1 MAKFNLGDTI
11 CAISTPLGQSG
22 IGVVRLSGPQ
32 AFEAVHRFFKP
43 SKAGDIR
50 NAQSH
55 TLRHGYIIDSNGNKI
70 DEVVAALYRSP
81 RSYTGEDVVEISGHG
96 NVATLRKILDAFIS
110 HGLRLA
116 ERGEFT
122 RRAFLNGKLDL
133 IQAEAVL
140 DMVEAASEGASC
152 AALSQLEGKFSSVIR
167 SMREKLVQVLA
178 NIEASIDFS
187 EEEIKTNTLAEV
199 KTALEEVVRMI
210 KTILASYEK
219 GQRLREGT
227 TVTIIGKPNV
237 GKSSLL
243 NVLLGKN
250 RAIVSVLP
258 GTTRDA
264 VEETIYIGGHC
275 IRLVDTAGMGSS
287 DRPLER
293 FAREKTK
300 EYLDK
305 SELFL
310 FVMDG
315 SAAWDN
321 DDTDLSALIRDK
333 EFIPVINKIDLPQNL
348 DRNRAAETIAKRDFC
363 LVSAFT
369 KEGIGVL
376 EKRLVEHLEN
386 HRGNGKEPVWM
397 LRERQKIALERGRD
411 AIETAIGS
419 ITASWQPELFA
430 LDIKQAL
437 ERLNEL
443 IGEVY
448 VDEVLDKIFSQFCI
462 GK

>member
-1 MAKFNLGDTI
+1 MTKFRLDDTV
-11 CAISTPLGQSG
+11 CAISTPLGSGG
-22 IGVVRLSGPQ
+22 IGVIRLSGPQ
-32 AFEAVHRFFKP
+32 AFEAAHRFFKP
-43 SKAGDIR
+43 SKETDIR
-50 NAQSH
+50 QARSH
-55 TLRHGYIIDSNGNKI
+55 TLRHGYIIDAGGNKI
-70 DEVVAALYRSP
+70 DEVVAAFYRSP

-96 NVATLRKILDAFIS
+96 SVVTLRKILDLFIS

-140 DMVEAASEGASC
+140 DIVEAGSEGASC

-167 SMREKLVQVLA
+167 SMREKLIQTSAHV
-178 NIEASIDFS
+178 EASIDFP
-187 EEEIKTNTLAEV
+187 EEEIKTNTLAEI
-199 KTALEEVVRMI
+199 KGTLGDVRETI
-210 KTILASYEK
+210 ETILASYER
-219 GQRLREGT
+219 GRRLREGT
-227 TVTIIGKPNV
+227 TITIVGKPNV

-264 VEETIYIGGHC
+264 VEEAIYLGGHC
-275 IRLVDTAGMGSS
+275 VRLVDTAGMGSS
-287 DRPLER
+287 DKPLER
-293 FAREKTK
+293 LAREKTK

-310 FVMDG
+310 FVLDG
-315 SAAWDN
+315 SAVWDSS
-321 DDTDLSALIRDK
+321 DMELSALIKDK

-348 DRNRAAETIAKRDFC
+348 DRARAGHVIAKHDFC

-369 KEGIGVL
+369 KEGIEAL
-376 EKRLVEHLEN
+376 EKKIVRCLEN
-386 HRGNGKEPVWM
+386 NHGKKEEPVWM
-397 LRERQKIALERGRD
+397 LRERQKIALEQGRD
-411 AIETAIGS
+411 AIQAAINS
-419 ITASWQPELFA
+419 ITDQAQPELFA
-430 LDIKQAL
+430 LDLKQAM

-448 VDEVLDKIFSQFCI
+448 TDEVLDKIFSQFCI